1 MAKSLKRE
9 LLHSLN
15 IMSTHDDYYH
25 PSGELSDLGNKIKP
39 IFQRY
44 ITTILQSEDILEEI
58 LSRLEV
64 EYNNIKE
71 LNEGK
76 DIQVEKN
83 NDIIYETLWNILLE
97 KPEEDKF
104 NSYNDGMNK
113 FAGFKSINELIKI
126 DII

>member
-1 MAKSLKRE
+1 MNNSLKIK
-9 LLHSLN
+9 LLHTLK
-15 IMSTHDDYYH
+15 IMSTHNDYYN
-25 PSGELSDLGNKIKP
+25 PSGELSDLGNKLKP

-44 ITTILQSEDILEEI
+44 IVTIIQSEDILEEL

-64 EYNNIKE
+64 EYTNIQE

-76 DIQVEKN
+76 DIQIEKN

-104 NSYNDGMNK
+104 HSYNSNNK
-113 FAGFKSINELIKI
+113 FAGYKNINELLK
-126 DII
+126 